1 MGNELLNPVAIA
13 ATSLIRLENNT
24 VMMKMVS
31 REFDDK
37 FAVPNEKI
45 GYTYNA
51 RVPVR
56 LRGRRGDNMRPEP
69 VREQMVPIAI
79 NELWGQDLQ
88 MTDQDLTLTIDRFGE
103 RYVEAAV
110 ATIANM
116 IDGDLC
122 DQYLNIA
129 AHTGAAGTVPTSVA
143 TYAQAGVELS
153 NAGCPKTT
161 GQLALVIN
169 PDMEANALG
178 FGSNLFNPA
187 KTIGDQ
193 YLTGKMGIAVGF
205 KWNSDQNVGRQTV
218 GTCGASGG
226 HGGTPIVTVADQ
238 VGSSILTSGW
248 AWSTT
253 VLKKGDIVSF
263 FGSNGVNPTSFRD
276 TGRRRSFVITAD
288 VLSDGAGLA
297 TLPISPDLNPN
308 TDTPF
313 QTVTASPAASAAVY
327 VYGVTGASPLLAISG
342 VSTAQALAFHR
353 DAFTIA
359 VVKQELPGGMEWSEF
374 ASNPKAGLWIRL
386 VRGYLMG
393 TNEKATRLDVL
404 GGIKTLRPELACRIS
419 G

>member
-1 MGNELLNPVAIA
+1 
-13 ATSLIRLENNT
+13 
-24 VMMKMVS
+24 
-31 REFDDK
+31 
-37 FAVPNEKI
+37 
-45 GYTYNA
+45 
-51 RVPVR
+51 
-56 LRGRRGDNMRPEP
+56 MRPEP
-69 VREQMVPIAI
+69 VREQMVPISI

-103 RYVEAAV
+103 RYVETAV

-122 DQYLNIA
+122 DQYLNVA
-129 AHTGAAGTVPTSVA
+129 NHYGSAGTVPTSVA
-143 TYAQAGVELS
+143 TYTQAGVELANS
-153 NAGCPKTT
+153 GCPKTT
-161 GQLALVIN
+161 AQMALIVN

-178 FGSNLFNPA
+178 FGPNLFNPA

-193 YLTGKMGIAVGF
+193 YLTGRMGIAVGF
-205 KWNSDQNVGRQTV
+205 KWNTDQNVGRQTV
-218 GTCGASGG
+218 GACASSTPLVNAANQTGASII
-226 HGGTPIVTVADQ
+226 TD
-238 VGSSILTSGW
+238 GW
-248 AWSTT
+248 ANSTT
-253 VLKKGDIVSF
+253 VLKAGDIVSF
-263 FGSNGVNPTSFRD
+263 GGSNGVNPISFRD
-276 TGRRRSFVITAD
+276 TGRKRNFLVTAD
-288 VLSDGAGLA
+288 VTSDGSGNA
-297 TLPISPDLNPN
+297 TITVAPDLNPA

-313 QTVTASPAASAAVY
+313 QTVVASPADNAQVF
-327 VYGVTGASPLLAISG
+327 VYGVTGSTALGLISG
-342 VSTAQALAFHR
+342 VSTAQALAFHK